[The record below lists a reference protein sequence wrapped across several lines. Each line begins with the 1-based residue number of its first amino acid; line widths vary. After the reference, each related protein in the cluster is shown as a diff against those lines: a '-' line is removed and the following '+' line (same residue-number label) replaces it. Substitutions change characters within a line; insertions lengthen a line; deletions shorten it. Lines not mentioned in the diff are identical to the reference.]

1 MQATLIYNGNS
12 GSAES
17 ASADELQAALKD
29 VGFSPVYEKTEQESD
44 LDEVL
49 KDIEGLVVTAG
60 GDGTVRAVATRLVAS
75 GQNENVALAIL
86 PLGTANNIGNTL
98 GLDGLSP
105 KEIIQ
110 SLQDARKYTLDI
122 GYLKAPWGENYFVEA
137 FGCGLFADLLTD
149 YDPEEGKSVLRALD
163 TVGDVLADYDPQ
175 RWQLSLDGEALSDD
189 YIAVEVLNMK
199 ATGPRLKLAP
209 DADPTDGLFDVACVL
224 EPDDVTFWDY
234 FKELITDDFD
244 ELNNVSVLRGKKLE
258 LAWDGFPVH
267 LDAELRPE
275 RVTELDDV
283 ERQTLDEEGTLVIE
297 IIPQALEL
305 WLPPGREE

>member
-17 ASADELQAALKD
+17 VSADDLQAALGD
-29 VGFSPVYEKTEQESD
+29 AGFSPVYEKTEEESD

-75 GQNENVALAIL
+75 GQNEKVALAIL

-98 GLDGLSP
+98 GLNGSSP

-110 SLQDARKYTLDI
+110 SLQDPRKYTLDI
-122 GYLKAPWGENYFVEA
+122 GHVTAPWGENYFIEA

-163 TVGDVLADYDPQ
+163 TVGDVLADYDPH
-175 RWQLSLDGEALSDD
+175 RWQLSLDGEDLSDE

-209 DADPTDGLFDVACVL
+209 DADPTDGLFDVACVV
-224 EPDDVTFWDY
+224 EPDNTTFFDY
-234 FKELITDDFD
+234 LAGLVSDNFD
-244 ELNNVSVLRGKKLE
+244 ALENVSVLRGKKLE
-258 LAWDGFPVH
+258 LTWDGFPIHV
-267 LDAELRPE
+267 DAELRPE

-283 ERQTLDEEGTLVIE
+283 EEQTLDKSGTLSVE

-305 WLPPGREE
+305 WLPPECEG

>member
-12 GSAES
+12 GGADSV
-17 ASADELQAALKD
+17 SADELQAALED
-29 VGFSPVYEKTEQESD
+29 AGFSPVYEETEEESD
-44 LDEVL
+44 LDRVL
-49 KDIEGLVVTAG
+49 EDIEGLVVTAG

-75 GQNENVALAIL
+75 GQNGKKVALAIV
-86 PLGTANNIGNTL
+86 PMGTANNIGNTL
-98 GLDGLSP
+98 GIEASP
-105 KEIIQ
+105 QEIIRDLQ
-110 SLQDARKYTLDI
+110 SAHKYTLDI
-122 GYLKAPWGENYFVEA
+122 GFVRAPWGDSYFIEA

-149 YDPEEGKSVLRALD
+149 YNPEEGKSVMRALD

-175 RWQLSLDGEALSDD
+175 QWQLSLDGQDLSGS

-234 FKELITDDFD
+234 LTNLVTDDFN
-244 ELNNVSVLRGKKLE
+244 ELDNVSILRGKKLE
-258 LAWDGFPVH
+258 LRWDGFPVH

-275 RVTELDDV
+275 RVTELDDP
-283 ERQTLDEEGTLVIE
+283 EHKTLDESGTLTVE
-297 IIPQALEL
+297 IIPQAVEL
-305 WLPPGREE
+305 WLPHENEA